1 MDKLL
6 SVVIPA
12 FNEEA
17 MVEKAAVTVA
27 GILRD
32 AGIPYEL
39 IFVDDGSRDGTWAAI
54 LRAHE
59 ADGNVR
65 GVSFSRNFGK
75 DRAIF
80 AGLSKARGD
89 CVAVM
94 DCDLQHPPAVLPQM
108 YGLWQQGNELVEGVK
123 RDRGEESGL
132 HKLCAGGFYAVISKL
147 AKLDMKRS
155 SDFKL
160 MDRKV
165 ADTLLVL
172 PEEEVFFR
180 GLAAFVGY
188 RRAQVEFD
196 VAERTAGESKWSFK
210 SLARYA
216 VSSVTAF
223 SAAPMQLATVFG
235 VLFALA
241 ALLTGVLYAFLG
253 HDAGGWLV
261 FLGCLA
267 LLGVAVL
274 LACLGI
280 AGYYIGRI
288 YRQSLGRPRYII
300 SRECGD

>member
-17 MVEKAAVTVA
+17 MVEKAAETVA

-39 IFVDDGSRDGTWAAI
+39 VFVDDGSRDGTWEAI
-54 LRAHE
+54 LRANK
-59 ADGNVR
+59 ADKNVR

-89 CVAVM
+89 CAAVM

-108 YGLWQQGNELVEGVK
+108 YELWRQGYEIVEGVK

-132 HKLCAGGFYAVISKL
+132 HKLCAGAFYAVISRL

-160 MDRKV
+160 LDRKAV
-165 ADTLLVL
+165 DALLAL

-223 SAAPMQLATVFG
+223 SAAPMQLVTVFG
-235 VLFALA
+235 ALFALA
-241 ALLTGVLYAFLG
+241 AVLTGVLYAVLG
-253 HDAGGWLV
+253 RDPGGWLV

-274 LACLGI
+274 LAGLGI

>member
-17 MVEKAAVTVA
+17 MVEKAASTIAGVLVEA
-27 GILRD
+27 GIS
-32 AGIPYEL
+32 YEL
-39 IFVDDGSRDGTWAAI
+39 VFVDDGSGDGTWEAI

-59 ADGNVR
+59 ADKHVR

-75 DRAIF
+75 DRAVF

-94 DCDLQHPPAVLPQM
+94 DCDLQHPPEKLPEM
-108 YGLWQQGNELVEGVK
+108 VDLWRRGFEMVEGVK
-123 RDRGEESGL
+123 RDRGEESGF
-132 HKLCAGGFYAVISKL
+132 HKLCAGAFYSVISKL

-160 MDRKV
+160 MDRKAV
-165 ADTLLVL
+165 DTLLAL
-172 PEEEVFFR
+172 PEEDVFFR
-180 GLAAFVGY
+180 GLTAFVGFK
-188 RRAQVEFD
+188 RAEVEFD
-196 VAERTAGESKWSFK
+196 VAERTAGESKWSFR

-235 VLFALA
+235 VLFAVIA
-241 ALLTGVLYAFLG
+241 VVTGILYAIVG
-253 HDAGGWLV
+253 YDAEGWLV
-261 FLGCLA
+261 FLAVMGLLA
-267 LLGVAVL
+267 IACVLVCLGVV
-274 LACLGI
+274 
-280 AGYYIGRI
+280 GYYVGRAF
-288 YRQSLGRPRYII
+288 RQSLGRPRFII
-300 SRECGD
+300 SRECGE